1 MVRQRTSRPAP
12 LALGALVLTVS
23 LVSPVARAAATGP
36 VPVPPK
42 QAVAVGSGGAVATVD
57 RYATAVGLDV
67 LRHGG
72 NAVDAAVATAA
83 TLGVTQPF
91 SAGIGGGGFL
101 LYYDPRAREVRTI
114 DGRETAP
121 ARMTS
126 RAFLDPS
133 GKPLPFDQAVNS
145 GLSVG
150 VPGTPAL
157 WQRALRAWGTEDL
170 AQALAPAAR
179 IARQGFRVERD
190 FRAEIEMNRD
200 RFADVGPTAALY
212 LPGGQPP
219 AVGATFRNPDLARS
233 YDLLARDGVAAL
245 YHGALGQDLLR
256 AVAHPPVV
264 PGAHRLFRPGLM
276 SAADLAG
283 YRAIDRDPTHS
294 TYHGLDLYGM
304 APPSSGGT
312 TVGEALNI
320 LARFHLSAADRT
332 QALQHYLEASRI
344 AFADRNRW
352 VGDPSRVRVPEQ
364 GLLDPAFAA
373 CRAQLISS
381 TTTLRSP
388 VPPGDPAAGGRCLGP
403 GATPSDSPHEGLST
417 THLVVTDRWGGVV
430 SYTLT
435 IEQTGGSA
443 IVVPHRGFLLNNEL
457 TDFDFAPI
465 SPHAP
470 DPNLPDGG
478 KRPRSSMAP
487 TIVLR
492 DGVPRYALG
501 SPGGASIIT
510 TVLQIL
516 VNRLDLGMTLPQAI
530 AAPRISQRDRATTE
544 AEPAFLGSSQDA
556 ALTKLGQR
564 FVLAPPAFTPT
575 PEIGAATGLEF
586 CGCGRV
592 QAVAEPRRR
601 SGGAAGVVRPER
613 VKPGR
618 AA

>member
-1 MVRQRTSRPAP
+1 MVRQRTVHLVPA
-12 LALGALVLTVS
+12 ALVAATLTAT
-23 LVSPVARAAATGP
+23 LVSPIARATGSGP
-36 VPVPPK
+36 VPAPPK
-42 QAVAVGSGGAVATVD
+42 EAVAVGSGGAVASVD
-57 RYATAVGLDV
+57 RYATEVGLDV
-67 LRHGG
+67 LRGGG
-72 NAVDAAVATAA
+72 NAVDAAIATAA

-101 LYYDPRAREVRTI
+101 LYYDPHTRQVRTI

-126 RAFLDPS
+126 RSFLDPGT

-157 WQRALRAWGTEDL
+157 WDRALRQWGSTDL
-170 AQALAPAAR
+170 AHALAPAAR
-179 IARQGFRVERD
+179 IARQGFLVERD

-200 RFADVGPTAALY
+200 RFADIAPTAALY

-219 AVGATFRNPDLARS
+219 TVGSTFRNPDLARS
-233 YDLLARDGVAAL
+233 YNLLATDGVAAL
-245 YHGALGQDLLR
+245 YHGALGRDLLR
-256 AVAHPPVV
+256 AVAHPPVT
-264 PGAHRLFRPGLM
+264 PGARRVFRPGLM
-276 SAADLAG
+276 AAADLAG
-283 YRAIDRDPTHS
+283 YRALDRAPTHS
-294 TYHGLDLYGM
+294 TYHGLDLFGM

-320 LARFHLSAADRT
+320 LSRFHVSPKDRV
-332 QALQHYLEASRI
+332 QALHHYLEASRI

-352 VGDPSRVRVPEQ
+352 VGDPSRAKVPER

-373 CRAQLISS
+373 CRARLISS

-388 VPPGDPAAGGRCLGP
+388 VPPGDPAAADGCVRSGRAP
-403 GATPSDSPHEGLST
+403 TDAPHEGLST
-417 THLVVTDRWGGVV
+417 THLVVSDRWGGVV

-457 TDFDFAPI
+457 TDFDFTPI
-465 SPHAP
+465 SASAP

-516 VNRLDLGMTLPQAI
+516 VNRLDLDMSLPQAI

-544 AEPAFLGSSQDA
+544 AEPAFLGTAEDA

-564 FVLAPPAFTPT
+564 FVLAPPTFTPT

-592 QAVAEPRRR
+592 QAVAEPVRR
-601 SGGAAGVVRPER
+601 SGGAAAVVRP
-613 VKPGR
+613 VVSGR
-618 AA
+618 